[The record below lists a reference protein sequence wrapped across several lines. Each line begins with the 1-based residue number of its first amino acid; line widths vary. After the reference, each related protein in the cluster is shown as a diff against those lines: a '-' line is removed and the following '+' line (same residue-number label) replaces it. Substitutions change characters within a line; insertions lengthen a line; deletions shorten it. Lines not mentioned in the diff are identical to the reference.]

1 MSDQLNDP
9 GKTAQST
16 GRVLEVSRRF
26 VTILLN
32 DRSIVS
38 GTVSS
43 KNLELVAGDLVS
55 FERRDGEIFVTQ
67 SSRATRSLY
76 RTFHGT
82 VKRMGAN
89 IDLLC
94 VITASGPT
102 WNPVAIDRMLAAG
115 RVQSIPTVL
124 IVNKVDLGLGEIQS
138 MIDTYARVGVSV
150 VQCSAKRG
158 DGIDRVRSLLEQ
170 QGVSVM
176 ALCGVSGVGKSTI
189 LNALIPGAKTRTG
202 EVSEKT
208 GQGRQ
213 TTSQP
218 RGFLYSDD
226 LNTARVVIDLPGVQ
240 FFGLAH
246 LTFSDVVLAFEE
258 IGKLAHDCRFRD
270 CRHIKEKDCAVRR
283 AVEGGQIAAW
293 RYQSYLQILDEIEE
307 ARDY

>member
-1 MSDQLNDP
+1 
-9 GKTAQST
+9 
-16 GRVLEVSRRF
+16 
-26 VTILLN
+26 
-32 DRSIVS
+32 
-38 GTVSS
+38 
-43 KNLELVAGDLVS
+43 
-55 FERRDGEIFVTQ
+55 
-67 SSRATRSLY
+67 
-76 RTFHGT
+76 
-82 VKRMGAN
+82 
-89 IDLLC
+89 
-94 VITASGPT
+94 
-102 WNPVAIDRMLAAG
+102 MLAAG